1 MNLISES
8 KNKKGLK
15 GNNFQAYITIKEV
28 DKILFLK
35 IYVIIACLLETIILQ
50 NNSFLSIS
58 SMSYC
63 FISIFFQKFKISNI
77 FSYLC
82 EQFIITFIEVFSFSR
97 ETGILIIIFFY
108 YINKTKNISNDNQN
122 FHHHIT
128 SKMKVII
135 NSIIWLCLGYNKI
148 AKNTTIVCIKL
159 PLIFACMFQI
169 DNYIQT
175 KEKLS
180 YLDESLTGFFV
191 LKKEKSEENNKTLTL
206 KKKKKINGDYNCIY
220 SNNTIKSIFKCKDND
235 INKTLKEFKGK
246 AIYNDVISKDVIYY
260 KRYTSHKE
268 ENDGVIIQSISLGK
282 EKDIKI
288 VSVSKLIHERSAI
301 EQSIYKE
308 SKTQLLI
315 NILHELNNPITALLH
330 YTQKILG
337 NIKEDG
343 NQDFITKMKF
353 HRFHLKQYTKE
364 ISMYIKLMLNEIPKI
379 ELSNF
384 NLMFIINKLLKKYE
398 YVFGM
403 KNLVFEPK
411 IHINSNIIMYS
422 DYEIFKF
429 LLSNIFTYINNTCC
443 NKEKISFEAE
453 LKDNKKCQFRFVVN
467 GEEKFS
473 CDKTNQDIDNFES
486 NHQINWIISSN
497 IQSGIL
503 NNISD
508 SITAENPKI
517 CRLENNSNSL
527 QMSKEIIQK
536 LSSLL
541 NLQTSI
547 TNNEIILEFE
557 IKQCE
562 STPDLDCL
570 EKNCFEFSPYTINQN
585 FKNRIRLSR
594 SILSHPFSEKP
605 LSTAQLSGINTIP
618 IRPSTTSDSS
628 SNNENNSQI
637 PFFADSCY
645 NSNLNVDL
653 DEKGFENID
662 KYKLKLM
669 NYCSNKSNQNYNDE
683 AGIKT
688 KNLIRPKGK
697 SNSEKFVEKKTIFDY
712 SAQLNPKSYFS
723 HQNVSVSNPLSD
735 RKSFPQ
741 DPSKNEILIKKAKFG
756 RRKSHITSNIP
767 QITCDCKEIIIV
779 DDEEFIR
786 STISSVIF
794 KRFGIVSDQCSN
806 GFEVIEKIKYELTK
820 KCCQVHYKLLFIDI
834 NMPGMGGFS
843 ACEHIKNLLP
853 QDYNLNIVI
862 ISAYAGMDDVQKII
876 KNNPFVKDFTQKPIK
891 KSLIIDYVSK
901 YVSK

>member
-1 MNLISES
+1 MNIFSES
-8 KNKKGLK
+8 KKGLNVTGFK
-15 GNNFQAYITIKEV
+15 TNIKIKEI
-28 DKILFLK
+28 DKMLFLK
-35 IYVIIACLLETIILQ
+35 TYVIIACLIEAIILKK
-50 NNSFLSIS
+50 NFFLSIS
-58 SMSYC
+58 SMLYC
-63 FISIFFQKFKISNI
+63 LISILFQKFKISNI
-77 FSYLC
+77 FSNLC
-82 EQFIITFIEVFSFSR
+82 EEFIISFIEVFSFSR
-97 ETGILIIIFFY
+97 EIGILFVIFFY
-108 YINKTKNISNDNQN
+108 YISKTKNISNDHSN
-122 FHHHIT
+122 FLIHVS
-128 SKMKVII
+128 SKVKVIF

-148 AKNTTIVCIKL
+148 ARNTTIVCIKL

-180 YLDESLTGFFV
+180 YLEESLTGFFV
-191 LKKEKSEENNKTLTL
+191 LKKDKSEENNKTTTL
-206 KKKKKINGDYNCIY
+206 KKKKNGDYNCIY
-220 SNNTIKSIFKCKDND
+220 SNNTIKSIFKCRDND
-235 INKTLKEFKGK
+235 INRTLKEFKGK

-268 ENDGVIIQSISLGK
+268 ENDGVIIQSISLGN

-288 VSVSKLIHERSAI
+288 VSVSKLLHERLAI

-308 SKTQLLI
+308 TKTQLLI
-315 NILHELNNPITALLH
+315 NILHELNNPITGLLH
-330 YTQKILG
+330 YAQKILG
-337 NIKEDG
+337 NVKEDG
-343 NQDFITKMKF
+343 NQDFIKKMKF
-353 HRFHLKQYTKE
+353 HRFQLKQYTKE

-403 KNLVFEPK
+403 KNLAFEPK
-411 IHINSNIIMYS
+411 IEINSNIVMYS

-429 LLSNIFTYINNTCC
+429 LLCNIFTYINNICC

-467 GEEKFS
+467 DEEKFS
-473 CDKTNQDIDNFES
+473 CDETNQEMENFES
-486 NHQINWIISSN
+486 NHQINWIIPST
-497 IQSGIL
+497 IQSGVL
-503 NNISD
+503 NT
-508 SITAENPKI
+508 ITDPTKVENPKI
-517 CRLENNSNSL
+517 CKLENNANSL

-547 TNNEIILEFE
+547 TNKEIILEFE
-557 IKQCE
+557 VKQCE
-562 STPDLDCL
+562 STPNLDCL
-570 EKNCFEFSPYTINQN
+570 EKNCYEFSPYTINQN

-605 LSTAQLSGINTIP
+605 LSTGQISGINTIL
-618 IRPSTTSDSS
+618 IRPSTTSDTS

-637 PFFADSCY
+637 PFFADSRY

-669 NYCSNKSNQNYNDE
+669 NYCSNKSNQSYNDE
-683 AGIKT
+683 DDT
-688 KNLIRPKGK
+688 KSKYLIRPKGK
-697 SNSEKFVEKKTIFDY
+697 SNSEKFVEKTIFDY
-712 SAQLNPKSYFS
+712 SNQLNTKSFFYQ
-723 HQNVSVSNPLSD
+723 QNGSVPTPLS
-735 RKSFPQ
+735 KQ
-741 DPSKNEILIKKAKFG
+741 PSKNETTLKKSKFG
-756 RRKSHITSNIP
+756 RRKSHIASNLP
-767 QITCDCKEIIIV
+767 QISCDCKEIVIV

-806 GFEVIEKIKYELTK
+806 GFELIEKIKNELTK

-843 ACEHIKNLLP
+843 ACEHIKNILP
-853 QDYNLNIVI
+853 QDYNLNIII